1 MMFCGLIEFLNENDT
16 TWSATQ
22 VGLRRVGSG
31 LGGHDEGVFGVDN
44 WVEDAT
50 LPLRKRGRTARSDV
64 PAFSDLRGVENEV
77 CSEKQNRKKR

>member
-31 LGGHDEGVFGVDN
+31 LGGHEECVFWVDDG
-44 WVEDAT
+44 VEDAS
-50 LPLRKRGRTARSDV
+50 LPLRKRGRVV
-64 PAFSDLRGVENEV
+64 PSEGATFSNFRGVENEV